1 MAEELNQEITTKKSS
16 KSTKKD
22 YVAAVGRRKSAVAR
36 ARLYVHVKADVVF
49 DNEPVKKGEI
59 YVNGMFIAKYF
70 PSETQRKLYTEPM
83 RITNTHQQNYA
94 VTIRV
99 TGGGKSGQLDAV
111 IAAISNVLN
120 KLDRD
125 KHRPILKKKGLLTR
139 DARVRQR
146 RKVGMG
152 GKSRRK
158 LQSPKR

>member
-1 MAEELNQEITTKKSS
+1 MADEVQKPKKNTKKE
-16 KSTKKD
+16 
-22 YVAAVGRRKSAVAR
+22 YVSAVGRRKSAVAR
-36 ARLYVHVKADVVF
+36 ARLYEHVKADLVF
-49 DNEPVKKGEI
+49 GKEPVKKGEI
-59 YVNGMFIAKYF
+59 FVNEHPIAEYF
-70 PSETQRKLYTEPM
+70 PSEVQRKLYTEPM

-125 KHRPILKKKGLLTR
+125 KHRAVLKKKGFLTR
-139 DARVRQR
+139 DARIRQR

>member
-1 MAEELNQEITTKKSS
+1 MEENNKDQVKVSKKSQ
-16 KSTKKD
+16 KKD
-22 YVAAVGRRKSAVAR
+22 YVSAVGRRKSAVAR
-36 ARLYVHVKADVVF
+36 ARLYEHVKADLMF
-49 DNEPVKKGEI
+49 GNTPVKKGEML
-59 YVNGMFIAKYF
+59 VNEHLIAEYF
-70 PSETQRKLYTEPM
+70 PSEVQRKLYTEPM
-83 RITNTHQQNYA
+83 RLTNTHQQNYA

-139 DARVRQR
+139 DSRIRQR

>member
-1 MAEELNQEITTKKSS
+1 MAEEVQQIKKSKNS
-16 KSTKKD
+16 KTE
-22 YVAAVGRRKSAVAR
+22 YIAAVGRRKSAIAR
-36 ARLYVHVKADVVF
+36 ARLYEHVKADLTF
-49 DNEPVKKGEI
+49 GNQSVKKGEI
-59 YVNGMFIAKYF
+59 FVNEHPIADYF
-70 PSETQRKLYTEPM
+70 PSEVQRKLYTEPM
-83 RITNTHQQNYA
+83 RLTNTHQKNYA

-125 KHRPILKKKGLLTR
+125 QHRPILKKKGLLTR
-139 DARVRQR
+139 DSRIRQR

>member
-1 MAEELNQEITTKKSS
+1 MAENDQEQVKVTKKSP
-16 KSTKKD
+16 KRD
-22 YVAAVGRRKSAVAR
+22 YVSAVGRRKSAVAR
-36 ARLYVHVKADVVF
+36 ARLYEHVKADLKF
-49 DNEPVKKGEI
+49 DNEPVKKGDI
-59 YVNGMFIAKYF
+59 MVNGHLIAEYF
-70 PSETQRKLYTEPM
+70 PSEVQRKLYTEPM

-94 VTIRV
+94 LTIRV

-120 KLDRD
+120 KLDRP
-125 KHRPILKKKGLLTR
+125 KHRAILKKKGLLTR